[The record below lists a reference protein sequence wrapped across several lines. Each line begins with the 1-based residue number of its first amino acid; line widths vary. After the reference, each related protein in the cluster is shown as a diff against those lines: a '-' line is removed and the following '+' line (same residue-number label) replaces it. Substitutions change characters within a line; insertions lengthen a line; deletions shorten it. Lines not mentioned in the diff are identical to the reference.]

1 MNLFYVKT
9 TETCNLNCKHCFT
22 SGSKGAKIFW
32 NVDKVIDWFKRYR
45 DHVGERSVH
54 FEFHG
59 GEPFLAKVSDMNRFY
74 EETKDLWND
83 YSYGVTTNLTFKLT
97 DEIRQFI
104 KGPLENR
111 LATSWDSSIR
121 FANMRQY
128 DLWRSN
134 VKSLLEDGVTV
145 KLFVSVTKDFVQ
157 MDQKEF
163 ILWIKE
169 LGVSEVSFERLTKDG
184 NANEHPEIFPTN
196 IELQNWFVDLHNAS
210 VELDARKWFTNETLE
225 SIYTKFENNINNSS
239 TFCRDCEEKLFTLN
253 PDGTI
258 AGCANSAPSEA
269 FGRIE
274 DDIETLLTAPKRIE
288 TIACEVS
295 RDLRCYQCDFFAL
308 CNGDC
313 HRLEWEGDVCAAPKK
328 LYRVLS
334 SQINK
339 RRTIPILQVSQNT

>member
-32 NVDKVIDWFKRYR
+32 KVDKVIDWFKRYR
-45 DHVGERSVH
+45 DHVGERPVH

-59 GEPFLAKVSDMNRFY
+59 GEPFLADVQDMYHFY
-74 EETKDLWND
+74 YETKDLWKD
-83 YSYGVTTNLTFKLT
+83 RTYGVTTNLTFKLT
-97 DEIRQFI
+97 DEIKGFI
-104 KGPLENR
+104 NGPLEKR
-111 LATSWDSSIR
+111 VGTSWDTSIR

-134 VKSLLEDGVTV
+134 VRTLLDDGVTI
-145 KLFVSVTKDFVQ
+145 KLFVSVTKDLVK
-157 MDQKEF
+157 MDQKELL
-163 ILWIKE
+163 LWIKE
-169 LGVSEVSFERLTKDG
+169 LGVTEVSFERLTKDG

-196 IELQNWFVDLHNAS
+196 IELQDWFVDLHNAT
-210 VELDARKWFTNETLE
+210 VALDAREWFSNETLE
-225 SIYTKFENNINNSS
+225 SIYTKFENHINNSS
-239 TFCRDCEEKLFTLN
+239 TFCRNCEEKLFTLN
-253 PDGTI
+253 ANGTI

-269 FGRIE
+269 FGHIN
-274 DDIETLLTAPKRIE
+274 DDIAALLVAPKRSE
-288 TIACEVS
+288 AMACETA
-295 RDLRCYQCDFFAL
+295 RDSRCYQCEHFAI

-328 LYRVLS
+328 LY

-339 RRTIPILQVSQNT
+339 RRTIPIKIYGNP